1 MLLRPLAYFLTFSL
15 LAACTSMSKTI
26 PTGPNTYQVTY
37 NAGAKWQTWVEVKH
51 IARDQAEAHCASLG
65 KRMTQPKV
73 TSNHATGLMP
83 KEATIDFTCEAI
95 PDAKPAG
102 TKSPS

>member
-1 MLLRPLAYFLTFSL
+1 MLLRPLSCVLLLPL
-15 LAACTSMSKTI
+15 LAACSSTSEMRA
-26 PTGPNTYQVTY
+26 TGPDTYQVTY

-65 KRMTQPKV
+65 KRMTQPEV

-83 KEATIDFTCEAI
+83 KEATIDFTCEAL
-95 PDAKPAG
+95 PARSSSSG
-102 TKSPS
+102 S